1 MTINEVYIGGI
12 YGLNTLTIAQWED
25 CKEEP
30 YDSEQTCYSII
41 LCAYKRLL
49 KSNIIALADNAKLLV
64 TNKTIIS
71 YDILTKY
78 YFNYPTCRNG

>member
-25 CKEEP
+25 RKEES
-30 YDSEQTCYSII
+30 YDSAQTCYNIV

-49 KSNIIALADNAKLLV
+49 KSNIIALVDNAKLLV
-64 TNKTIIS
+64 AEYQQN
-71 YDILTKY
+71 
-78 YFNYPTCRNG
+78 NYKL

>member
-12 YGLNTLTIAQWED
+12 YGLNILTIEEWED
-25 CKEEP
+25 RKEEP
-30 YDSEQTCYSII
+30 CYDIV

-64 TNKTIIS
+64 AEYQQN
-71 YDILTKY
+71 
-78 YFNYPTCRNG
+78 NYKL